1 MAKMY
6 ELKVKTGSY
15 TDVSG
20 QSKNRYETI
29 GSVME
34 GQNGGQYMLLKRT
47 FNPAGVEV
55 ESGRDSVMVS
65 MFEPRAEFED
75 DIPNKPKGK
84 PKAGTGY
91 EDVLF

>member
-1 MAKMY
+1 MAKSY

-20 QSKNRYETI
+20 QVKNRYETI

-34 GQNGGQYMLLKRT
+34 GERGPYMLLKRT

-55 ESGRDSVMVS
+55 DPGRDMVMVS
-65 MFEPRAEFED
+65 MFEPRPQDFQD
-75 DIPNKPKGK
+75 DIPAAPGK
-84 PKAGTGY
+84 KTQAGY
-91 EDVLF
+91 QDQNIPF